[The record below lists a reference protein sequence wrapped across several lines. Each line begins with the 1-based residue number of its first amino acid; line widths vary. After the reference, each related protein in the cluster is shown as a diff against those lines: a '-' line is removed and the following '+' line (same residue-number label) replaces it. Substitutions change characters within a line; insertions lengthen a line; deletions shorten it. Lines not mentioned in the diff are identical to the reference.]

1 MSQLT
6 TKQDRLPEVHV
17 PPDLLMKYLSRM
29 ELLTVVSRWAMTAG
43 SDILIQAVL
52 ELLAALE
59 KAERLRQSYYS
70 GDVPPEVEESYHTL
84 TDNFRAFM
92 QSIPQEAYEQLLEEL
107 RRIAADVGNGS
118 LSLLDKV
125 RHLLGG

>member
-125 RHLLGG
+125 RHLIGG